1 MPKNRRVKCGICE
14 ASSNRSLICPNCA
27 NDTIFQCKRVILESL
42 IQRKQLLAKKL
53 EDHISLKKLAQER
66 NEKLQQ
72 KYLTVLEAR
81 KHHEDAARRL
91 DEENDRLRHQQAVIA
106 ARRKRLGALQSSLKT
121 RELVILRGQVP
132 TLLRYQSLALSHVSA
147 ALLSEQRHIL
157 RKLFDILP
165 LDFSSIQPS
174 SSSSSVQPT
183 ICGLRLPNY
192 VMPLELVLSHPA
204 RTSAALGY
212 VVLLLDLLSHYI
224 GGPQLHEGTF
234 QGSTTVLWTQ
244 QSFWNRKPVTGL
256 ERLPLFLDES
266 LESGGLSSVLPAIF
280 QRVSLPSLSPLS
292 SSHASS
298 TVSSS
303 STSGGVGGGSNY
315 VKPSDRLMV
324 AAVAAAAS
332 AASASASAAVIS
344 PLTSTLITASTSSTS
359 STSPISSLSSAST
372 FQVPCFPALNAA
384 LVVPGMYVPHRPVGG
399 LNGAGKSD
407 LDRLLGAAG
416 SHGGGGGNNNYHQN
430 INGYNIS
437 NHSNSDSN
445 NNSNNTNAN
454 NATTTTTTT
463 TTTNNNN
470 ANTSTTNNKRINNAR
485 NAVVSP
491 SLSKTSMQQ
500 PASMAQLPRV
510 VGRRQSAVTGLVIV
524 GPSCSLSDDSGA
536 LTLGE
541 AIAISRFLWYCPSG
555 SGRPLII
562 PSS

>member
-332 AASASASAAVIS
+332 AASASASAS
-344 PLTSTLITASTSSTS
+344 ASRLNSDPDPDPPSRF
-359 STSPISSLSSAST
+359 SSLA
-372 FQVPCFPALNAA
+372 
-384 LVVPGMYVPHRPVGG
+384 
-399 LNGAGKSD
+399 
-407 LDRLLGAAG
+407 RLAAG
-416 SHGGGGGNNNYHQN
+416 WDELEASGSQGSSRGERRVIDGGGGGGGREERRSTAGPSSNTHPVSTMSSVS
-430 INGYNIS
+430 YN
-437 NHSNSDSN
+437 
-445 NNSNNTNAN
+445 T
-454 NATTTTTTT
+454 
-463 TTTNNNN
+463 
-470 ANTSTTNNKRINNAR
+470 
-485 NAVVSP
+485 VVSRAP
-491 SLSKTSMQQ
+491 
-500 PASMAQLPRV
+500 V
-510 VGRRQSAVTGLVIV
+510 VGSGIHSELEVFAEVQCALDRLQRSVACFVKDRAHELDFVVPEQWGPYGCLVALCAVLRMDERSESIV
-524 GPSCSLSDDSGA
+524 RL
-536 LTLGE
+536 
-541 AIAISRFLWYCPSG
+541 
-555 SGRPLII
+555 
-562 PSS
+562 